1 MLIASVDPS
10 SLRYLVA
17 TVLLVDD
24 DTKFLRPLQILLE
37 ADGYRVLTAQDGEEA
52 TAVTVMAT
60 PDIVVTDWMMPRVDG
75 VAFCRRLK
83 ADTATADIPV
93 VMLSAAFPPSPEEQ
107 LWDVLLRKP
116 VPIVRLIDAI
126 ASLLATRHPALP
138 HPSAHR
144 S

>member
-1 MLIASVDPS
+1 LLIASVDPS

-52 TAVTVMAT
+52 TAVTVMAA
-60 PDIVVTDWMMPRVDG
+60 PDIIVTDWMMPRVDG

-83 ADTATADIPV
+83 ADAATADIPV
-93 VMLSAAFPPSPEEQ
+93 VLLSAAFPPSPEEQ

-126 ASLLATRHPALP
+126 ASLLATRPPALP

>member
-1 MLIASVDPS
+1 M
-10 SLRYLVA
+10 A

-83 ADTATADIPV
+83 ADAATADIPV
-93 VMLSAAFPPSPEEQ
+93 VLLSAAFPPSPEEQ

>member
-1 MLIASVDPS
+1 
-10 SLRYLVA
+10 VA

-93 VMLSAAFPPSPEEQ
+93 VMLSAAFPPSPAEQ

-138 HPSAHR
+138 HPR
-144 S
+144 GVQG

>member
-1 MLIASVDPS
+1 M
-10 SLRYLVA
+10 A

-24 DTKFLRPLQILLE
+24 DTKFLRPLQVLLE

-93 VMLSAAFPPSPEEQ
+93 VMLSAAFPPSPAEQ

-138 HPSAHR
+138 HPR
-144 S
+144 GVQG

>member
-1 MLIASVDPS
+1 V
-10 SLRYLVA
+10 
-17 TVLLVDD
+17 VL
-24 DTKFLRPLQILLE
+24 
-37 ADGYRVLTAQDGEEA
+37 
-52 TAVTVMAT
+52 
-60 PDIVVTDWMMPRVDG
+60 
-75 VAFCRRLK
+75 
-83 ADTATADIPV
+83 
-93 VMLSAAFPPSPEEQ
+93 LSAAFPPSPEEQ

>member
-1 MLIASVDPS
+1 M
-10 SLRYLVA
+10 A

-24 DTKFLRPLQILLE
+24 DTKFLRPLQVLLE

-52 TAVTVMAT
+52 TAVTVMAA

-83 ADTATADIPV
+83 ADAATADIPV
-93 VMLSAAFPPSPEEQ
+93 VLLSAAFPPSPEEQ